1 MSTMTSVGGAS
12 PGGGLGWEGGGG
24 GGAVGGHS
32 TESHAFIELMAW
44 GLEPVT
50 VSISEVRYVER
61 GVLLIKV

>member
-1 MSTMTSVGGAS
+1 M
-12 PGGGLGWEGGGG
+12 
-24 GGAVGGHS
+24 GGHS